1 MTNINNYKSVTI
13 PCIECGRMFEFHIED
28 DVVVGSEARIAINIP
43 GAVCLDCIDLLLDRV
58 ADPPGLIIFDG
69 LSAIVAREIMKS
81 FTFLLPRSEAAKF
94 FASFFPEVG
103 EAELV

>member
-1 MTNINNYKSVTI
+1 M
-13 PCIECGRMFEFHIED
+13 PCIECGRMLRFRIEND
-28 DVVVGSEARIAINIP
+28 IIVEGEGKIAINIP
-43 GAVCLDCIDLLLDRV
+43 AAVCLDCIDLLLSRV